1 MGAGALPGLREG
13 FGEGVNGHV
22 PQNPAQSEKMGMG
35 KEGYEEVRGNKTRTF
50 RMAFP
55 EKAGPRPCPV
65 EGCSVQA
72 ETRTYMRMHLWNRH
86 VRKTVVI
93 L

>member
-1 MGAGALPGLREG
+1 MLGGWGTGIQSLYPEDEGGGEELQGESLGAGALPGLREG

-55 EKAGPRPCPV
+55 EKAGPRP
-65 EGCSVQA
+65 
-72 ETRTYMRMHLWNRH
+72 
-86 VRKTVVI
+86 
-93 L
+93 